1 MMGISDP
8 MTAADYAGQFAELI
22 RQAIR
27 LKQRF
32 RTVLPE
38 DAARTRARIRDLL
51 PDPHRMDRADYDL
64 LYRVGSLIAE
74 GQAPMTMG
82 ELAGAAEVPLSTA
95 TRLVDTLV
103 DNGYAERLSDPDDR
117 RVVRVQFTPTGAGL
131 YHTLDELIQ
140 QRIAAVLHDFSDEEC
155 QVMLTLA
162 HKVLRA
168 LMEETS

>member
-1 MMGISDP
+1 
-8 MTAADYAGQFAELI
+8 MTSETYASQFADLV

-32 RTVLPE
+32 RTVMPE

-51 PDPHRMDRADYDL
+51 PEPNRMDRADYDL
-64 LYRVGSLIAE
+64 LYRVGSLIGE
-74 GQAPMTMG
+74 GEIPMTMG
-82 ELAGAAEVPLSTA
+82 ELASAAEVPLSTA

-117 RVVRVQFTPTGAGL
+117 RVVRVQFTPTGADL
-131 YHTLDELIQ
+131 YRTLDELIQ
-140 QRIAAVLHDFSDEEC
+140 RRITSVLHGFSDEEC
-155 QVMLTLA
+155 QSLLRLA
-162 HKVLRA
+162 NKVLHA